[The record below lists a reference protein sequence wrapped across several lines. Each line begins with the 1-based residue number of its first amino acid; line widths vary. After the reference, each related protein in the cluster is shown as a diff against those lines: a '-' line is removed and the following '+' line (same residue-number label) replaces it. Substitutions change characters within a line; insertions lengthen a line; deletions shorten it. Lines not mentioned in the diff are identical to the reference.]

1 MTKLK
6 EIYKCETCGNIV
18 EILHEGVGKL
28 VCCKKPMKLL
38 EEKTKDE
45 GEEKHVPIIKKN
57 EDGIII
63 EVGENPHPMEDKH
76 FIEWIEIQTEKG
88 SSKKFLQ
95 PGDDPV
101 KKFPVKKEIKKVRI
115 YCNIHG
121 LWKSE

>member
-6 EIYKCETCGNIV
+6 EIYKCETCGNII

-28 VCCKKPMKLL
+28 VCCEKPMKLL

-45 GEEKHVPIIKKN
+45 EKEKHVPIIKKN